1 MLNEHKN
8 DNFASKCD
16 KMRAFVKKWFSKD
29 FYYYCIKRRP
39 LWSDPLKIKDF
50 LGFSNSFLILDI
62 YKCPKTVCES
72 KMGKKV

>member
-29 FYYYCIKRRP
+29 FYYYCIKTRP
-39 LWSDPLKIKDF
+39 LCSDPLKNKVF
-50 LGFSNSFLILDI
+50 VGFF
-62 YKCPKTVCES
+62 
-72 KMGKKV
+72 